1 MIKLEIVSGSLQISN
16 GGSIILVAPKNSCAI
31 DVLALYDAIP
41 FVVIYNK
48 YLGNSTVVFNQ
59 PLANC
64 EDSTGTPFTVNTF
77 IDFAEAELGFDT
89 AGGGGGCSP
98 FKYNVN
104 STGIEPCLG
113 SNNASGYS
121 STIGGGSTNV
131 ASGIHSTIGGG
142 DSVNASGNHST
153 IGGGRSNSASGA
165 YSTVGGG
172 CSNIASCTYS
182 TVGGGQGNI
191 ASELNSTI
199 GGGRGNTANG
209 LRSTIG
215 GGYSNIASG
224 LYSSVL
230 GGRYNNTNN
239 YNNAMIIGSEIT
251 ANRACTTFVN
261 DLSVCSMSSG
271 DGCSVKV
278 NADGLFVSCNLSGAT
293 HSLIKPSVGTSA
305 FTSLNS
311 SNLST
316 LAGIANKLTVIPYIP
331 AQTITSASLYINVT
345 TLIAGSNA
353 RILIYSNL
361 DGKPD
366 TKIYESANLDCS
378 TTGVKTATTVQ
389 TFVAGQTYWIGVQTS
404 STQTLTAISIIQL
417 MPLYISTITT
427 VSSLFITPTFGSA
440 PSSFGVGTGQN
451 LSVQFVGITL

>member
-48 YLGNSTVVFNQ
+48 YLSNSTVIFNQ

-64 EDSTGTPFTVNTF
+64 EDSTGTPFTVATF
-77 IDFAEAELGFDT
+77 IAFAEANLGFD
-89 AGGGGGCSP
+89 GSVVGGCSP

-104 STGIEPCLG
+104 SSGIEPCLG
-113 SNNASGYS
+113 SNNASGAYA
-121 STIGGGSTNV
+121 TIGGGAINT
-131 ASGIHSTIGGG
+131 ASGSKSTVGGGSSNIASSSYGTIGGG
-142 DSVNASGNHST
+142 AINTTSS
-153 IGGGRSNSASGA
+153 A

-172 CSNIASCTYS
+172 QDNIASCTYS

-199 GGGRGNTANG
+199 GGGRSNTANG
-209 LRSTIG
+209 LRATIG
-215 GGYSNIASG
+215 GGYSNLASG

-239 YNNAMIIGSEIT
+239 CNNAMIIGSEIT

-271 DGCSVKV
+271 NGCSVKV
-278 NADGLFVSCNLSGAT
+278 NVDGLFVSCNLSG
-293 HSLIKPSVGTSA
+293 SLHTFTKPSVG
-305 FTSLNS
+305 S
-311 SNLST
+311 STVMSINGT
-316 LAGIANKLTVIPYIP
+316 TMGTIAGIANKLTVIPYIP
-331 AQTITSASLYINVT
+331 SQTITSASLYINVT
-345 TLIAGSNA
+345 TAIASSLA

-366 TKIYESANLDCS
+366 IKIYESANLDCS

-389 TFVAGQTYWIGVQTS
+389 TFEAGQIYWIGVQVS
-404 STQTLTAISIIQL
+404 STQTLSGNVVAQLIPININGIIYTTSFTIS
-417 MPLYISTITT
+417 
-427 VSSLFITPTFGSA
+427 PTFGSA
-440 PSSFGVGTGQN
+440 PSPFGTPTNQN
-451 LSVQFVGITL
+451 LTVPFVGITL